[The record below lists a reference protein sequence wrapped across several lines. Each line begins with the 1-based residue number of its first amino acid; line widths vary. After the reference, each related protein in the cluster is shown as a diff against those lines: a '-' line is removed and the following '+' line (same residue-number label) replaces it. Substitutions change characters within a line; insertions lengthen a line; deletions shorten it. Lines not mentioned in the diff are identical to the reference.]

1 MAVAGAGAQI
11 MAKVGAGNK
20 QFRLRNTAKNAVF
33 FEFKKGQIKVKLVLW
48 SRPETIFFAGAAE
61 KAPSCC
67 SVTKG
72 FCGGPSV
79 VEPVQL

>member
-33 FEFKKGQIKVKLVLW
+33 FEFKKGQIKVELVLW
-48 SRPETIFFAGAAE
+48 SRPETIFFAG
-61 KAPSCC
+61 
-67 SVTKG
+67 
-72 FCGGPSV
+72 
-79 VEPVQL
+79 

>member
-1 MAVAGAGAQI
+1 MG
-11 MAKVGAGNK
+11 KVGAGNK

-33 FEFKKGQIKVKLVLW
+33 FEFKKGQIKVELVLW
-48 SRPETIFFAGAAE
+48 SRPETIFFAGQAE
-61 KAPSCC
+61 KAPAPGCC